1 MDFAPEGGVGK
12 GTGFVLL
19 GFLTGLALGPPLM
32 GLSVDQLGTYT
43 AGWMGAA
50 LLLAFSALLSFR
62 VPSGTIIAK
71 A

>member
-1 MDFAPEGGVGK
+1 
-12 GTGFVLL
+12 
-19 GFLTGLALGPPLM
+19 M